1 MNILKMK
8 SKQKIFSYVMSL
20 FILITLIGCGESQ
33 PPEISSFLEQDTG
46 MLRDDKVKD
55 CKGFKPRDFPHEDL
69 HELFFSETPSTE
81 LYKHNTKSGQMEIR
95 VFGPLQN
102 NINGEEVG
110 DFKNIYM
117 MNKYGSKNGQNWRQ
131 KGAAS
136 FFEATIDPDTNKVIS
151 YKKNDD
157 VVLTFGFMSIAL
169 LMTVDSDLE
178 ECMKEQMQDLF

>member
-1 MNILKMK
+1 MIN
-8 SKQKIFSYVMSL
+8 KQKKTSTYLIVFLMAI
-20 FILITLIGCGESQ
+20 ILTGCGESQ

-46 MLRDDKVKD
+46 MLRDDDMKD
-55 CKGFKPRDFPHEDL
+55 CKGFKPRDFSHEDL

>member
-1 MNILKMK
+1 MN
-8 SKQKIFSYVMSL
+8 SKQKIFSYVVSL
-20 FILITLIGCGESQ
+20 FILVTLIGCGESQ

-46 MLRDDKVKD
+46 MLRDDNAKD

-69 HELFFSETPSTE
+69 HELFFSETPSIE

-95 VFGPLQN
+95 VFGPVQN
-102 NINGEEVG
+102 KINGEEM

-136 FFEATIDPDTNKVIS
+136 FFEATIDHDTNKVIS

-157 VVLTFGFMSIAL
+157 MLLGFGILSIAL
-169 LMTVDSDLE
+169 LMSVDSNLE
-178 ECMKEQMQDLF
+178 ECMREGMQDLEFLLK